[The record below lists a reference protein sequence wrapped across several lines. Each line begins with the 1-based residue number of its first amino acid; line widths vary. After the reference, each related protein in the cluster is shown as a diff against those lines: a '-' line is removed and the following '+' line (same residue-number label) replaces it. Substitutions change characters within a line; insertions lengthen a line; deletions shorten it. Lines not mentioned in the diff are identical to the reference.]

1 MPKINP
7 YEVEGKIDYNK
18 IVEEFGATLIDDN
31 LLRKIKHLHP
41 LLRRHY
47 FFAHRDF
54 DKVLH
59 YHSQGNKFALVSGRG
74 PSANMH
80 LAHLLLYNFNKYIQD
95 EFGAF
100 VFVPFSDDEK
110 FMFKQ
115 ELDFE
120 TVQKFAYE
128 NALDMA
134 AIGFDP
140 KKTEFLFDLKHMN
153 QDLYNLS
160 VKCAKRITL
169 STVKSAFG
177 FSEQNNIGSTFYPA
191 MQAAHILYP
200 TVKYGLPSLVT
211 VGIDQDVFIKV
222 TRDVAGAFKLPKPAA
237 LLSRFMKDLGGGTK
251 MSASKAETTIYTT
264 DSDAEIKAKIMR
276 AFTGGRETVAEQRK
290 LGANPDVC
298 SVYEYLTL
306 FFLNNDFEV
315 ENLRQE
321 CKTGKIL
328 CGECKERLVCHIQKF
343 LTDHKKKREKAKQ
356 TLHLYT
362 KTD

>member
-1 MPKINP
+1 
-7 YEVEGKIDYNK
+7 
-18 IVEEFGATLIDDN
+18 
-31 LLRKIKHLHP
+31 
-41 LLRRHY
+41 
-47 FFAHRDF
+47 
-54 DKVLH
+54 
-59 YHSQGNKFALVSGRG
+59 
-74 PSANMH
+74 MH

-191 MQAAHILYP
+191 MQGAYIIPYCKIWLAFSGYCRNRPGCIH
-200 TVKYGLPSLVT
+200 KSHE
-211 VGIDQDVFIKV
+211 
-222 TRDVAGAFKLPKPAA
+222 RCCRAFKLPKPAA

-251 MSASKAETTIYTT
+251 MSASKSGNY
-264 DSDAEIKAKIMR
+264 
-276 AFTGGRETVAEQRK
+276 
-290 LGANPDVC
+290 
-298 SVYEYLTL
+298 
-306 FFLNNDFEV
+306 
-315 ENLRQE
+315 NLYNR
-321 CKTGKIL
+321 
-328 CGECKERLVCHIQKF
+328 F
-343 LTDHKKKREKAKQ
+343 
-356 TLHLYT
+356 
-362 KTD
+362 